1 MGLALILAFSPV
13 PSHPSQDVKPTYE
26 SLLEQVKK
34 SDPAADFKALR
45 IAYADAPPKAG
56 DDIPSDASRSM
67 VSAMQEKKYEKA
79 IQYAEKI
86 MKAKYVD
93 INAHLIASAAYKEM
107 GNTEKE
113 RFHRYVAEGL
123 IKSILGSGDGKSEKT
138 AFVVISTD
146 EEYVILRVYGLMP
159 QSQALLNADGHHY
172 DRLDAVNPKTK
183 EKVTLYFNI
192 DIPFGSLEKLFK
204 K

>member
-1 MGLALILAFSPV
+1 MGLALILVFSPV
-13 PSHPSQDVKPTYE
+13 ASHPSQEVKPSYE

-34 SDPAADFKALR
+34 SDPAADFTALR
-45 IAYADAPPKAG
+45 IAYADAPSKAG
-56 DDIPSDASRSM
+56 GDTSPDASRSM
-67 VSAMQEKKYEKA
+67 FSAMQEKKYEKA
-79 IQYAEKI
+79 IEHAEKV

-93 INAHLIASAAYKEM
+93 INAHMIASAAYKEM

-123 IKSILGSGDGKSEKT
+123 IKSILSSGDGKSQKT
-138 AFVVISTD
+138 AFMVISTD
-146 EEYVILRVYGLMP
+146 EEYVILRAYGLMP
-159 QSQALLNADGHHY
+159 QSQALLSANGHHY
-172 DRLDAVNPKTK
+172 DRLDAVNPNTK

-192 DIPFGSLEKLFK
+192 DIPFGSLEKLLK